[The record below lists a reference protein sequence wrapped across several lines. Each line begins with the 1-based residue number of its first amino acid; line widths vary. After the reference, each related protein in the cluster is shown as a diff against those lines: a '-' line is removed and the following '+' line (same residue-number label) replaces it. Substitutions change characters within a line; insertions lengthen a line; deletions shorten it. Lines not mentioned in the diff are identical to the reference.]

1 MQRGDTISLITRYG
15 RYDYEVSANFVL
27 PEAIAGKVL
36 KQTPDPTLVLT
47 TCNPKYASSQRLIV
61 TAKLVHAPPA

>member
-1 MQRGDTISLITRYG
+1 
-15 RYDYEVSANFVL
+15 
-27 PEAIAGKVL
+27 VL
-36 KQTPDPTLVLT
+36 KQTSDPTLVLT